1 MCPGFESLIRHQILP
16 DPHVIRSLVAAL
28 LLAALLGSAAAQAI
42 RRNIPADAP
51 AGKID
56 AATASQIQIDG
67 KVFRLAPGTRILN
80 QRNLTVTPNM
90 VAPGQP
96 ARYALDAGGQVRA
109 VWLVDP
115 DDQINAA
122 PVQRTPATN

>member
-1 MCPGFESLIRHQILP
+1 M
-16 DPHVIRSLVAAL
+16 IRSLVAATL
-28 LLAALLGSAAAQAI
+28 IASLLGSATAQTV

-56 AATASQIQIDG
+56 AATASLIQIDG
-67 KVFRLAPGTRILN
+67 KVFKLAPGARILN

-90 VAPGQP
+90 VGSGQP
-96 ARYALDAGGQVRA
+96 ARYSLDAYGQVNA

-115 DDQINAA
+115 DDRSTAA
-122 PVQRTPATN
+122 PVQRTPGTN